1 MSYKFTDKAFQEI
14 EQVLEAKFA
23 KRGNQYRAVLLNS
36 EQGRKLSIEIFP
48 DLQIGSQKGNLIS
61 VYTPS
66 SHLQLH
72 YCTGYVA
79 SDMLGEVTFFTE
91 HEGRLSGIV
100 IEKQAAC
107 SSFTNVDASVLS
119 GDFET
124 LAPEVMLS
132 GIALSLVEPLLEKKK

>member
-79 SDMLGEVTFFTE
+79 SDMLGEVTFFT
-91 HEGRLSGIV
+91 
-100 IEKQAAC
+100 
-107 SSFTNVDASVLS
+107 
-119 GDFET
+119 
-124 LAPEVMLS
+124 
-132 GIALSLVEPLLEKKK
+132 